1 MKTIALLPV
10 ITYPE
15 PNPEMVVP
23 RAVAMAAAL
32 GAQLH
37 ALAINVEIR
46 NISNALSRRLVDV
59 PKMTRE
65 AEALCRDRGEAFL
78 AKVVLEAKR
87 AGVDLTT
94 DAVASNAPLLNDTA
108 AIQARYYD
116 LVLCAWEANN
126 PTSRTTA
133 QAIIFGSGRP
143 TILLPEVEPVTK
155 LHSVAI
161 AWDGSRVA
169 ARAVADAH
177 QVLRRASKITVLT
190 VTGEKSLQETD
201 AARRLAQGLNLR
213 GLSAEAMPFV
223 SEDCPVEVSLQE
235 RAIEIGADLMIM
247 GAFGHTRLRD
257 FVLGGAT
264 KGILSDVRLP
274 IMLSH

>member
-87 AGVDLTT
+87 AGVDSTT

-143 TILLPEVEPVTK
+143 TILLPEVEPARK
-155 LHSVAI
+155 LDKVAI

-201 AARRLAQGLNLR
+201 AAQRLTQGLNLR

>member
-46 NISNALSRRLVDV
+46 SISNALSRKMVDV
-59 PKMTRE
+59 PKMTQE
-65 AEALCRDRGEAFL
+65 AEALCRERGEAFL
-78 AKVVLEAKR
+78 AKVVEEAKR
-87 AGVDLTT
+87 AGVDTT
-94 DAVASNAPLLNDTA
+94 TGAVASNAPLLNDTA
-108 AIQARYYD
+108 AIQARYHD
-116 LVLCAWEANN
+116 FVLCAWEANN
-126 PTSRTTA
+126 PTSRKTA

-143 TILLPEVEPVTK
+143 TILLPEVEPARK
-155 LHSVAI
+155 LDKVAI

-177 QVLRRASKITVLT
+177 HVLRRASKITVLT
-190 VTGEKSLQETD
+190 VTGEKSLEETD
-201 AARRLAQGLNLR
+201 AAALLVQGLNAR
-213 GLSAEAMPFV
+213 GLSAEALTFGA
-223 SEDCPVEVSLQE
+223 EDRPIEVSLQE
-235 RAIEIGADLMIM
+235 RALEIGADLMVM
-247 GAFGHTRLRD
+247 GAFGHSKLRD

-274 IMLSH
+274 ILLSH

>member
-1 MKTIALLPV
+1 VKTIALLPV

-15 PNPEMVVP
+15 PNPETSVP
-23 RAVAMAAAL
+23 GAVAMAAAL

-46 NISNALSRRLVDV
+46 SVSNALSRSLIDV

-78 AKVVLEAKR
+78 AKVVEEGNR
-87 AGVDLTT
+87 AGVDITT
-94 DAVASNAPLLNDTA
+94 GTVASNAPLLNDTA

-116 LVLCAWEANN
+116 FVLCGWESHN
-126 PTSRTTA
+126 PTSRMTA
-133 QAIIFGSGRP
+133 ETIIFGSGRP
-143 TILLPEVEPVTK
+143 TILLGEGKPTRK
-155 LHSVAI
+155 LDNVAI

-177 QVLRRASKITVLT
+177 HVLRRASKITVLT
-190 VTGEKSLQETD
+190 VTGEKSLEQMD
-201 AARRLAQGLNLR
+201 AAALLVQGLHAR
-213 GLSAEAMPFV
+213 GLSAGALTFEA
-223 SEDCPVEVSLQE
+223 EDRPIEVSLQE
-235 RAIEIGADLMIM
+235 RALEIGADLMVM
-247 GAFGHTRLRD
+247 GAFGHSRLRD

-264 KGILSDVRLP
+264 KGILSDLRLP
-274 IMLSH
+274 VLLSH

>member
-87 AGVDLTT
+87 AGVDSTT
-94 DAVASNAPLLNDTA
+94 DAVTSNAPLLNDTA
-108 AIQARYYD
+108 AIHARYYD
-116 LVLCAWEANN
+116 LVLCAWEENN

-201 AARRLAQGLNLR
+201 AAQRLTQGLNLR

-264 KGILSDVRLP
+264 KGILLDVRLP

>member
-1 MKTIALLPV
+1 VKTIALLPV

-87 AGVDLTT
+87 AGVDSTT

-143 TILLPEVEPVTK
+143 TILLPEVEPARK
-155 LHSVAI
+155 LDKVAI

-201 AARRLAQGLNLR
+201 AAQRLTQGLNLR

>member
-1 MKTIALLPV
+1 VKTIALLPV

-15 PNPEMVVP
+15 PNIQMVVP

-37 ALAINVEIR
+37 ALAINVEVR
-46 NISNALSRRLVDV
+46 SISNALSRKMVDV
-59 PKMTRE
+59 PKMTEE
-65 AEALCRDRGEAFL
+65 AEALCRERGEAFL
-78 AKVVLEAKR
+78 ANVVEEAKR
-87 AGVDLTT
+87 VGVDTT
-94 DAVASNAPLLNDTA
+94 TGAVASNAPLLNETA
-108 AIQARYYD
+108 AIQARYHD
-116 LVLCAWEANN
+116 FVLCAWEANN
-126 PTSRTTA
+126 STIRRTA
-133 QAIIFGSGRP
+133 QTIIFGSGRP
-143 TILLPEVEPVTK
+143 TILLPEVVPARTLDK
-155 LHSVAI
+155 VAI

-190 VTGEKSLQETD
+190 VTGEKSLEQMD
-201 AARRLAQGLNLR
+201 AAALLVQGLNAR
-213 GLSAEAMPFV
+213 GLSAEAIAFGT
-223 SEDCPVEVSLQE
+223 EDCPVEVSLQE
-235 RAIEIGADLMIM
+235 RALEIGADLMVM

-274 IMLSH
+274 ILLSH

>member
-15 PNPEMVVP
+15 PNLEGVAP

-46 NISNALSRRLVDV
+46 SISNALSRSLVDV
-59 PKMTRE
+59 DKMTLE

-78 AKVVLEAKR
+78 AKVVEEAKR
-87 AGVDLTT
+87 VSVDVITG
-94 DAVASNAPLLNDTA
+94 AVSSNAPLLADTA
-108 AIQARYYD
+108 AIQGRYHD
-116 LVLCAWEANN
+116 FVICGWEAND
-126 PTSRTTA
+126 PTCRMTA
-133 QAIIFGSGRP
+133 EAIIFGSGRP
-143 TILLPEVEPVTK
+143 TILLPDVKPARKLDNVT
-155 LHSVAI
+155 I

-177 QVLRRASKITVLT
+177 QVLHHASTITVLT
-190 VTGEKSLQETD
+190 VTDEKPLEQMD
-201 AARRLAQGLNLR
+201 AAALLVHGLNAR
-213 GLSAEAMPFV
+213 GLSAKALTFEADDRPI
-223 SEDCPVEVSLQE
+223 EVSLQE
-235 RAIEIGADLMIM
+235 RALEIGAELMIM
-247 GAFGHTRLRD
+247 GAFGHSRLRD

-264 KGILSDVRLP
+264 KGILSNVRLP
-274 IMLSH
+274 ILLSH

>member
-87 AGVDLTT
+87 AGVDTT
-94 DAVASNAPLLNDTA
+94 TGAVASNAPLLNDTA

-143 TILLPEVEPVTK
+143 TILLPEVEPVKK

-201 AARRLAQGLNLR
+201 AAQSLAQGLNLR

>member
-78 AKVVLEAKR
+78 AKAVLEAKR
-87 AGVDLTT
+87 AGVDSTT

-155 LHSVAI
+155 LHSLAI

-190 VTGEKSLQETD
+190 VTGEKSLRETD
-201 AARRLAQGLNLR
+201 AAQRLAQGLNLR

>member
-1 MKTIALLPV
+1 VKTIALLPV

-87 AGVDLTT
+87 AGVDSTT

-108 AIQARYYD
+108 AIEARYHD
-116 LVLCAWEANN
+116 FVLCAWEANN
-126 PTSRTTA
+126 STTRRTA
-133 QAIIFGSGRP
+133 QAIVFGSGRP
-143 TILLPEVEPVTK
+143 TILLPEVEPARK
-155 LHSVAI
+155 LDKVAI

-177 QVLRRASKITVLT
+177 HVLRRASKITVLT

-201 AARRLAQGLNLR
+201 AAQRLTQGLNLR

>member
-23 RAVAMAAAL
+23 KAVAMAAAL

-87 AGVDLTT
+87 AGVDSTT
-94 DAVASNAPLLNDTA
+94 GAVASNAPLLNDTA
-108 AIQARYYD
+108 ATQARYYD
-116 LVLCAWEANN
+116 LVLCAWEAKN

-201 AARRLAQGLNLR
+201 AAQCLAQGLNLR
-213 GLSAEAMPFV
+213 GLSAETMPFV

>member
-1 MKTIALLPV
+1 
-10 ITYPE
+10 
-15 PNPEMVVP
+15 
-23 RAVAMAAAL
+23 MAAAL

-46 NISNALSRRLVDV
+46 SISNALSRKMVDV
-59 PKMTRE
+59 PKMTQE
-65 AEALCRDRGEAFL
+65 AEALCRERGDAFL
-78 AKVVLEAKR
+78 ARVVEEAKR
-87 AGVDLTT
+87 AGVETT
-94 DAVASNAPLLNDTA
+94 TGAVASNAPLLNDTA
-108 AIQARYYD
+108 AIQARYHD
-116 LVLCAWEANN
+116 FVLCAWEASN
-126 PTSRTTA
+126 PSSRRTA

-155 LHSVAI
+155 LDKVAI

-190 VTGEKSLQETD
+190 VTGEKSLQQMD
-201 AARRLAQGLNLR
+201 AAALLVQGLHAR
-213 GLSAEAMPFV
+213 GLPAGALTFEAEDRPI
-223 SEDCPVEVSLQE
+223 EVSLQE
-235 RAIEIGADLMIM
+235 RALEIGADLMVM

-274 IMLSH
+274 ILLSH